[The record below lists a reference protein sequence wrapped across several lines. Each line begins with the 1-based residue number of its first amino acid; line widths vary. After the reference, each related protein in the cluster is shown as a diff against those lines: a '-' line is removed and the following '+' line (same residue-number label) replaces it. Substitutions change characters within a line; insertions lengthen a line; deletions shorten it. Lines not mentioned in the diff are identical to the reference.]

1 MMADGSRPGPAL
13 AALSSLTGRRW
24 KLGPARNKV
33 SVERDVAVRMRDG
46 AVLLADHYAPITS
59 APRPTVLMR
68 CPYGRGLA
76 WAMPA
81 LLYAE
86 RGYHVLLQSC
96 RGTSGSGGT
105 FRPYADEADD
115 GQDTVGWLRG
125 QNWFDGR
132 LATVGASYLAYV
144 QWALTLDPPPELKAM
159 VVQVSPH
166 DLGAAC
172 FGHGPF
178 ELYNRL
184 AWSEMMAHHEQQG
197 LVRWVWRVLRA
208 GKRLAPM
215 LSTLPLTATGAAI
228 GGAGAPWYAEWLA
241 HPDLPGG
248 FEDVAQRAL
257 GERDVAAVVVR
268 LAVVHPRDREP
279 VLVGDLGHDGD
290 AVVGRGKQFAEHAE
304 GVPVVVVAHVLAQ
317 RRPPVALGEDVL
329 GPFDR
334 QRTDGLDREPAGESS
349 RRVGFIELLGGDLG
363 RRRLVHAHLV
373 GEATGD
379 LGSALDHHAPADLIV
394 AVREPAGKTAA
405 GRVQQQPR
413 RLDRVAGD
421 RNGVGALDAL
431 VPVGD
436 VADPCDASRRFVE
449 LDLAREAARP
459 DLSALLDRI
468 GDVRDQRRRL
478 RVHLASLQAESAV
491 DAVGPVA
498 EAPVGDADWADPQLD
513 VELACAGPRRLGAA
527 GDRMGG
533 VRICVR
539 VAPRPRFAGD
549 GQLELETLVVRL

>member
-33 SVERDVAVRMRDG
+33 SVERDVAVRTRDG

-59 APRPTVLMR
+59 GPRPTVLMR
-68 CPYGRGLA
+68 CPYGRGVA
-76 WAMPA
+76 YAMPA

-241 HPDLPGG
+241 HPDLADPYWDHRRTAAALERVTVPTLLISG
-248 FEDVAQRAL
+248 FY
-257 GERDVAAVVVR
+257 
-268 LAVVHPRDREP
+268 
-279 VLVGDLGHDGD
+279 DL
-290 AVVGRGKQFAEHAE
+290 FAEQTMQQYQTLRRRGVQAALTVGPWSHITVDGGIATRETLAWLDAFAAGDGPTPRPQPVRAWISGSEQWQELAQWPPAGAAE
-304 GVPVVVVAHVLAQ
+304 RTWHLHGGGMLAETVPV
-317 RRPPVALGEDVL
+317 P
-329 GPFDR
+329 
-334 QRTDGLDREPAGESS
+334 
-349 RRVGFIELLGGDLG
+349 DLG
-363 RRRLVHAHLV
+363 RHHGGTRSVSLPLTGVSHVFQPGHRIRLQVSGGAFPRYARNLGTARDPITSTQTAPVSYRVFHGGPRPSAITMPVLAPG
-373 GEATGD
+373 GEAGE
-379 LGSALDHHAPADLIV
+379 GS
-394 AVREPAGKTAA
+394 
-405 GRVQQQPR
+405 
-413 RLDRVAGD
+413 
-421 RNGVGALDAL
+421 
-431 VPVGD
+431 
-436 VADPCDASRRFVE
+436 
-449 LDLAREAARP
+449 
-459 DLSALLDRI
+459 I
-468 GDVRDQRRRL
+468 GD
-478 RVHLASLQAESAV
+478 
-491 DAVGPVA
+491 
-498 EAPVGDADWADPQLD
+498 
-513 VELACAGPRRLGAA
+513 
-527 GDRMGG
+527 
-533 VRICVR
+533 
-539 VAPRPRFAGD
+539 GD
-549 GQLELETLVVRL
+549 GTRTKETSL